1 MIYRALGNTGLQ
13 VSEIGLGCEGFT
25 EQEGMGTYALVDAA
39 ADAGINYFDLYS
51 PDPNL
56 RLHLG
61 KALAGRRDQFIIQA
75 HLCSVWKDGQYKR
88 TRILEEVQAGFEDLL
103 HQLHTDHV
111 EIGMI
116 HYVDSL
122 KDWQAVAEGPVM
134 RYAQQLK
141 QEGRIGHIGLSSHN
155 PQVAIQ
161 AVESGLIEVLM
172 FSVNPCYDLQPGD
185 EDLEKLWADESY
197 AQPLVNMDPQRDA
210 L

>member
-1 MIYRALGNTGLQ
+1 M
-13 VSEIGLGCEGFT
+13 
-25 EQEGMGTYALVDAA
+25 
-39 ADAGINYFDLYS
+39 
-51 PDPNL
+51 
-56 RLHLG
+56 
-61 KALAGRRDQFIIQA
+61 
-75 HLCSVWKDGQYKR
+75 WKDGQYKR

-172 FSVNPCYDLQPGD
+172 FSVNPC
-185 EDLEKLWADESY
+185 
-197 AQPLVNMDPQRDA
+197 
-210 L
+210 